1 MNGIIGQPNGG
12 GLNSQRSILVIDDEV
27 RMLETLSSLLTNAG
41 YKVETAASGKEAL
54 QKLDEKD
61 FPVVITDLRMNDM
74 DGFDIIRSVG
84 ESRIIAFIIITGHA
98 STESAIQAVHH
109 KVFDYIAKPFDF
121 EVLRKTVERAFA
133 SVEAQRF
140 KEDMISMITHDIKI
154 PLSSIIGY
162 ASLIF
167 DKTTGQ
173 LNPRAREFVQTIHC
187 NSLKILSLVDNF
199 LTSCKIEGGKLTI
212 FPRKVNI
219 NFLLEDLLCVLQPD
233 IERKQLSVDVQLA
246 NGLPEISGDEN
257 LLFRAISNI
266 VSNACKFTPV
276 GGKIIVTTKVTPAE
290 QSPLGRESLVIEIS
304 NTGPGISAEE
314 LPGIFEKYRR
324 GMDHG
329 SIEGSGLGLYI
340 ARYVIQAHK
349 GTILARSVPNELTTF
364 TIFLP
369 IGNSGLVESS
379 Q

>member
-364 TIFLP
+364 IIFLP

>member
-1 MNGIIGQPNGG
+1 
-12 GLNSQRSILVIDDEV
+12 
-27 RMLETLSSLLTNAG
+27 
-41 YKVETAASGKEAL
+41 
-54 QKLDEKD
+54 
-61 FPVVITDLRMNDM
+61 
-74 DGFDIIRSVG
+74 
-84 ESRIIAFIIITGHA
+84 
-98 STESAIQAVHH
+98 
-109 KVFDYIAKPFDF
+109 
-121 EVLRKTVERAFA
+121 
-133 SVEAQRF
+133 VEAQRF